1 MKKTLLSCVS
11 LALAL
16 APAMADKAKAAPT
29 KTVTRHSD
37 RIVINWDNGKSKMKK
52 PTRVVK
58 EEVRVKTPVTITK
71 KQAREMEVKEIKTV
85 KKSYKEESFVY
96 GKAYGM
102 IGYEAQIYDGGLE
115 KELDAEIAQGTPGIN
130 SYNHSL
136 ALTLGYNLYFRAS
149 DAIHP
154 FVGIVGEGRLPI
166 HNKIVGMPFN
176 GEGEMPKLSYSEWA
190 YLALKAGLKFNLC
203 ESFALQPYGLFGG
216 NIATLK
222 ENDSGDVTKSRRFG
236 MTMGAG
242 VEAIIND
249 HVMIGG
255 EWRYST
261 LAKFSGKLGGTKMK
275 THTFAAKLGFMF

>member
-29 KTVTRHSD
+29 KTVHRQSD
-37 RIVINWDNGKSKMKK
+37 RIVINWDNNKSKMKR

-58 EEVRVKTPVTITK
+58 EEVRVKTPVTVTTK
-71 KQAREMEVKEIKTV
+71 KS
-85 KKSYKEESFVY
+85 SYKEESGVY

-102 IGYEAQIYDGGLE
+102 IGYEAQIYEGTVEKMVDAAVAEGG
-115 KELDAEIAQGTPGIN
+115 AEGANAN

-136 ALTLGYNLYFRAS
+136 SLTLGYNWYFRAS
-149 DAIHP
+149 DAVHP

-166 HNKIVGMPFN
+166 HNKIMGSVA
-176 GEGEMPKLSYSEWA
+176 EGDKVSYSEWG
-190 YLALKAGLKFNLC
+190 YLALKAGLKFNFC

-216 NIATLK
+216 NLATVK
-222 ENDSGDVTKSRRFG
+222 DSGDKARRFG

-242 VEAIIND
+242 VEAIINEN
-249 HVMIGG
+249 VMIGG

-261 LAKFSGKLGGTKMK
+261 LAKFWGTTMK
-275 THTFAAKLGFMF
+275 HHTFAAKLGFMF

>member
-1 MKKTLLSCVS
+1 
-11 LALAL
+11 
-16 APAMADKAKAAPT
+16 MADKAKAAPT
-29 KTVTRHSD
+29 KTVHRQSD
-37 RIVINWDNGKSKMKK
+37 RIVINWDNNKSKMKR

-58 EEVRVKTPVTITK
+58 EEVRVKTPVTVTK

-102 IGYEAQIYDGGLE
+102 IGYEAQVYDGAVE
-115 KELDAEIAQGTPGIN
+115 KMVDGAVAAGNKSAN

-136 ALTLGYNLYFRAS
+136 ALTLGYNWYFRAS
-149 DAIHP
+149 DAVHP

-166 HNKIVGMPFN
+166 HNKILVSEDGKM
-176 GEGEMPKLSYSEWA
+176 SYSEWA

-203 ESFALQPYGLFGG
+203 ESFAFQPYGLFGG
-216 NIATLK
+216 NLATLK
-222 ENDSGDVTKSRRFG
+222 ANGDKARRFG

-242 VEAIIND
+242 VEAILND

-261 LAKFSGKLGGTKMK
+261 LAKFHGNTMK
-275 THTFAAKLGFMF
+275 HHTFAAKLGFMF

>member
-1 MKKTLLSCVS
+1 

-16 APAMADKAKAAPT
+16 APVTGKDAKAAPT
-29 KTVTRHSD
+29 KTVHRHSD
-37 RIVINWDNGKSKMKK
+37 RIVINWDNNKSKMKR

-58 EEVRVKTPVTITK
+58 EEVRVSTPVTVTK

-85 KKSYKEESFVY
+85 KKSYKEESGVY

-102 IGYEAQIYDGGLE
+102 IGYEAQIYDGARERENDGLI
-115 KELDAEIAQGTPGIN
+115 AEGTPGVN

-136 ALTLGYNLYFRAS
+136 ALTLGYNWYFRAS
-149 DAIHP
+149 DMVHP

-166 HNKIVGMPFN
+166 HNKIVGYQDAAAS
-176 GEGEMPKLSYSEWA
+176 EEMPKMSYSEWA

-203 ESFALQPYGLFGG
+203 ENFALQPYGLFGG
-216 NIATLK
+216 NLATISEK
-222 ENDSGDVTKSRRFG
+222 DEGKTEHTRRFG

-242 VEAIIND
+242 LEAIINEN
-249 HVMIGG
+249 VMIGG

-261 LAKFSGKLGGTKMK
+261 LAKFGGNKMK
-275 THTFAAKLGFMF
+275 HHTFAAKLGFMF

>member
-16 APAMADKAKAAPT
+16 APVAGKDAKAAPT
-29 KTVTRHSD
+29 KTVHRQSD
-37 RIVINWDNGKSKMKK
+37 RIVINWDNNKSKMKR

-58 EEVRVKTPVTITK
+58 EEVRVSTPVTVTTK
-71 KQAREMEVKEIKTV
+71 KS
-85 KKSYKEESFVY
+85 SYKEESSVY

-102 IGYEAQIYDGGLE
+102 LGYEAQVYEGSVE
-115 KELDAEIAQGTPGIN
+115 KMVDAAVAGDDKNAN

-136 ALTLGYNLYFRAS
+136 ALTLGYNWYFRAN
-149 DAIHP
+149 DLVHP

-166 HNKIVGMPFN
+166 HNKIMGSIAGGDKV
-176 GEGEMPKLSYSEWA
+176 SYSEWA

-203 ESFALQPYGLFGG
+203 ENFALQPYGLFGG
-216 NIATLK
+216 NLATISEK
-222 ENDSGDVTKSRRFG
+222 DEGKTYNTRRFG

-242 VEAIIND
+242 LEAILND

-261 LAKFSGKLGGTKMK
+261 LAKFGATKMK

>member
-29 KTVTRHSD
+29 KTVHRQSD

-102 IGYEAQIYDGGLE
+102 IGYEAQIYDGAVE
-115 KELDAEIAQGTPGIN
+115 KELDAEIAQGTPGVN

-176 GEGEMPKLSYSEWA
+176 GEGEMPKMSYSEWA

-203 ESFALQPYGLFGG
+203 DSFALQPYGLFGG

-242 VEAIIND
+242 IEAILND

-261 LAKFSGKLGGTKMK
+261 LAKFHGNTMK
-275 THTFAAKLGFMF
+275 HHTFAAKLGFMF

>member
-29 KTVTRHSD
+29 KTVHRQSD
-37 RIVINWDNGKSKMKK
+37 RIVINWDNNKSKMKR

-58 EEVRVKTPVTITK
+58 EEVRVKTPVTVTK
-71 KQAREMEVKEIKTV
+71 KQAREMDVREVKTV
-85 KKSYKEESFVY
+85 KKSYKEESGVY

-102 IGYEAQIYDGGLE
+102 IGYEAQIYEGAVE
-115 KELDAEIAQGTPGIN
+115 KMVDAAVAEGDKSAN

-136 ALTLGYNLYFRAS
+136 SLTLGYNWYFRAS
-149 DAIHP
+149 DAVHP

-166 HNKIVGMPFN
+166 HNKIMGSVA
-176 GEGEMPKLSYSEWA
+176 EGDKVSYSEWG

-203 ESFALQPYGLFGG
+203 ENFALQPYGLFGG
-216 NIATLK
+216 NLATISEK
-222 ENDSGDVTKSRRFG
+222 DEGKTEKTRRFG

-242 VEAIIND
+242 LEAIINEN
-249 HVMIGG
+249 VMIGG

-261 LAKFSGKLGGTKMK
+261 LAKFGGRTMK
-275 THTFAAKLGFMF
+275 HHTFAAKLGFMF

>member
-16 APAMADKAKAAPT
+16 APAMANNKAEAAPT
-29 KTVTRHSD
+29 KTVHRQSD
-37 RIVINWDNGKSKMKK
+37 RIVINWDNNKSKMKR

-58 EEVRVKTPVTITK
+58 EEVRVSTPVTITK
-71 KQAREMEVKEIKTV
+71 KQAKEMEVKTV
-85 KKSYKEESFVY
+85 KKSYKEESGVY

-102 IGYEAQIYDGGLE
+102 IGYEAQIYEGAVE
-115 KELDAEIAQGTPGIN
+115 KMVDAAVAEGVPGAN

-136 ALTLGYNLYFRAS
+136 SLTLGYNWYFRAS
-149 DAIHP
+149 DMVHP

-176 GEGEMPKLSYSEWA
+176 GESEMPKMSYSEWA

-203 ESFALQPYGLFGG
+203 ENFALQPYGLFGG

-222 ENDSGDVTKSRRFG
+222 ENDSGDVAKARRFG

-242 VEAIIND
+242 LEAILND

-261 LAKFSGKLGGTKMK
+261 LAKFHGTTMK
-275 THTFAAKLGFMF
+275 HHTFAAKLGFMF

>member
-29 KTVTRHSD
+29 KTVHKQSD
-37 RIVINWDNGKSKMKK
+37 RIVINWDNNKSKMKR

-58 EEVRVKTPVTITK
+58 EEVRVKTPVTVTTK
-71 KQAREMEVKEIKTV
+71 KS
-85 KKSYKEESFVY
+85 SYKEESGVY

-102 IGYEAQIYDGGLE
+102 IGYEAQIYEGAVE
-115 KELDAEIAQGTPGIN
+115 KMVDAAVAEGDKNAN

-136 ALTLGYNLYFRAS
+136 SLTLGYNWYFRAS
-149 DAIHP
+149 DAVHP

-166 HNKIVGMPFN
+166 HNKIFGGDGYKM
-176 GEGEMPKLSYSEWA
+176 SYSEWG

-203 ESFALQPYGLFGG
+203 ENFALQPYGLFGG
-216 NIATLK
+216 NLATISEK
-222 ENDSGDVTKSRRFG
+222 DEGKTEKTRRFG
-236 MTMGAG
+236 MTVGAG
-242 VEAIIND
+242 LEAIVNEN
-249 HVMIGG
+249 VMIGG

-261 LAKFSGKLGGTKMK
+261 LAKFGGITMK
-275 THTFAAKLGFMF
+275 HHTFAAKLGFMF

>member
-1 MKKTLLSCVS
+1 
-11 LALAL
+11 
-16 APAMADKAKAAPT
+16 MADKAKAAPT

-37 RIVINWDNGKSKMKK
+37 RIVINWNNNKSKMKR

-58 EEVRVKTPVTITK
+58 EEVRVKTPVTVTK

-85 KKSYKEESFVY
+85 KEVKTVKKSYKEESGVY

-102 IGYEAQIYDGGLE
+102 IGYEAQIYEGTFE
-115 KELDAEIAQGTPGIN
+115 KGIDEAVASGNKNAN

-136 ALTLGYNLYFRAS
+136 ALTLGYNWYFRAS
-149 DAIHP
+149 DAVHP

-166 HNKIVGMPFN
+166 HNKAMGSVADGS
-176 GEGEMPKLSYSEWA
+176 KVSYSEWG

-203 ESFALQPYGLFGG
+203 ENFALQPYGLFGG
-216 NIATLK
+216 NLSTLK
-222 ENDSGDVTKSRRFG
+222 TGADKSRRFG

-242 VEAIIND
+242 LEAIVNEN
-249 HVMIGG
+249 VMIGG

-261 LAKFSGKLGGTKMK
+261 LAKFHGTTGKH
-275 THTFAAKLGFMF
+275 HTFAAKLGFMF

>member
-16 APAMADKAKAAPT
+16 APVVANKDAKAAQT
-29 KTVTRHSD
+29 KTVSRQSD
-37 RIVINWDNGKSKMKK
+37 RIVINWDNNKSKMKR

-58 EEVRVKTPVTITK
+58 EEVRVQTPVTVTTK
-71 KQAREMEVKEIKTV
+71 KS
-85 KKSYKEESFVY
+85 SYKEESGVY

-102 IGYEAQIYDGGLE
+102 IGYEAQIYEGAVEKMVDEAVAGGD
-115 KELDAEIAQGTPGIN
+115 KNAN

-136 ALTLGYNLYFRAS
+136 SLTLGYNWYFRAS
-149 DAIHP
+149 DAVHP

-166 HNKIVGMPFN
+166 HNKIMGSVADGS
-176 GEGEMPKLSYSEWA
+176 KVSYSEWG
-190 YLALKAGLKFNLC
+190 YLALKAGLKFNFC
-203 ESFALQPYGLFGG
+203 ENFALQPYGLFGG
-216 NIATLK
+216 NLATLK
-222 ENDSGDVTKSRRFG
+222 ADGDKARRFG

-242 VEAIIND
+242 VEAILND

-261 LAKFSGKLGGTKMK
+261 LAKFWGTTMK
-275 THTFAAKLGFMF
+275 HHTFAAKLGFMF

>member
-11 LALAL
+11 LALVL

-29 KTVTRHSD
+29 KTVHRQSD
-37 RIVINWDNGKSKMKK
+37 RIVINWDNNKSKMKR

-58 EEVRVKTPVTITK
+58 EEVRVSTPVTVTK
-71 KQAREMEVKEIKTV
+71 KQAREMEVKEIKNVKEVKTV
-85 KKSYKEESFVY
+85 KKSYKEESGVY

-102 IGYEAQIYDGGLE
+102 IGYEAQIYEGAVEKDVDAAVAEGG
-115 KELDAEIAQGTPGIN
+115 AEGANAN

-136 ALTLGYNLYFRAS
+136 SLTLGYNWYFRAS
-149 DAIHP
+149 DAVHP

-166 HNKIVGMPFN
+166 HNKIMGSVADGS
-176 GEGEMPKLSYSEWA
+176 KASYSEWG
-190 YLALKAGLKFNLC
+190 YLALKAGLKFNFC

-216 NIATLK
+216 NLATVK
-222 ENDSGDVTKSRRFG
+222 DSGDKARRFG

-242 VEAIIND
+242 VEAIINEN
-249 HVMIGG
+249 VMIGG

-261 LAKFSGKLGGTKMK
+261 LAKFWGTTMK
-275 THTFAAKLGFMF
+275 HHTFAAKLGFMF

>member
-16 APAMADKAKAAPT
+16 APVAGKDAKAAPT
-29 KTVTRHSD
+29 KTVHRQSD
-37 RIVINWDNGKSKMKK
+37 RIVINWDNNKSKMKR

-58 EEVRVKTPVTITK
+58 EEVRVSTPVTVTTK
-71 KQAREMEVKEIKTV
+71 KS
-85 KKSYKEESFVY
+85 SYKEESSVY

-102 IGYEAQIYDGGLE
+102 LGYEAQIYEGTYEKMVDTAVAGGD
-115 KELDAEIAQGTPGIN
+115 KNAN

-136 ALTLGYNLYFRAS
+136 ALTLGYNWYFRAS

-166 HNKIVGMPFN
+166 HNKIMGSIAGGDKV
-176 GEGEMPKLSYSEWA
+176 SYSEWA

-203 ESFALQPYGLFGG
+203 ENFALQPYGLFGG
-216 NIATLK
+216 NLATVK
-222 ENDSGDVTKSRRFG
+222 DSGDKARRFG

-242 VEAIIND
+242 VEAILND

-261 LAKFSGKLGGTKMK
+261 LAKFWGTTMK
-275 THTFAAKLGFMF
+275 HHTFAAKLGFMF